1 MIVLPFHLAQVHAFV
16 ALSFSK
22 SFFPA
27 FAIMKEGNDVEL
39 AGSSSSAGKEMEQV
53 EVDEVIAPETSQS
66 AETGL
71 AEVRTL
77 NSTTL

>member
-1 MIVLPFHLAQVHAFV
+1 
-16 ALSFSK
+16 
-22 SFFPA
+22 
-27 FAIMKEGNDVEL
+27 MKDDNEVEL

-71 AEVRTL
+71 AEVRTTFSML
-77 NSTTL
+77 HTDLLLPSRH